1 MKDCPVYSISSF
13 WLLFLYDASLTH
25 PEKCRPRHTLAIFYH
40 NNREM
45 LSQRTRYTLRAL
57 QYLADR
63 FGEGPVQL
71 KEIAESQN
79 IPAKFLTV
87 ILSEMSREGLV
98 GTQRGR
104 EGGYWL
110 LLPPVDVRYGD
121 IIRLTRGSLALV
133 PCASRFAHERCDNCL
148 PEEDCK
154 LHKIMLKVRDET
166 AAILDSFTLADPVEI

>member
-1 MKDCPVYSISSF
+1 
-13 WLLFLYDASLTH
+13 
-25 PEKCRPRHTLAIFYH
+25 
-40 NNREM
+40 M

-121 IIRLTRGSLALV
+121 IIRLLRGSLALV
-133 PCASRFAHERCDNCL
+133 PCASRFAIERCEHCL
-148 PEEDCK
+148 HEGDGSEERRVGK
-154 LHKIMLKVRDET
+154 AGVSRYT
-166 AAILDSFTLADPVEI
+166 N

>member
-1 MKDCPVYSISSF
+1 MRISDGSSYVCAYD
-13 WLLFLYDASLTH
+13 LLAM
-25 PEKCRPRHTLAIFYH
+25 FYH

-63 FGEGPVQL
+63 FGKGPVQL
-71 KEIAESQN
+71 KEIAESQK

-121 IIRLTRGSLALV
+121 RQSTRLNS
-133 PCASRFAHERCDNCL
+133 SH
-148 PEEDCK
+148 
-154 LHKIMLKVRDET
+154 
-166 AAILDSFTLADPVEI
+166 